1 MHERARKFPFVLST
15 QFCSHKSHKSHFPQ
29 FSIFS
34 SLPPSPCHRRPCSP
48 LNCSRV
54 ILLAKARSCFWN
66 ISIVCREWW
75 LKQDDELKS
84 EKRCADGMSAFHFEF
99 LKLFHP
105 FNFTP
110 WCLTLFVVHVEEFG
124 GTGSVWITSEDIRD
138 FNYCYRTITYMFGR
152 LFNYIIKQK
161 SLELRTKSHRVNDV
175 YPVIVICFL
184 NFSHFCNFLARSAH
198 SINSPFSLHNA
209 HTTHQSWRERARLI
223 LKLLPI
229 LTCSTRLWLEG
240 EARGKRA
247 RSF

>member
-1 MHERARKFPFVLST
+1 MMRVLWLKRCQRKSEHRTTPHHAWESSQIPICPQHSIF
-15 QFCSHKSHKSHFPQ
+15 SHKSHKSHFPQ

-66 ISIVCREWW
+66 ISIVCWEWW

-124 GTGSVWITSEDIRD
+124 GTGNVWITSEGIRD

-152 LFNYIIKQK
+152 LFNYIIK
-161 SLELRTKSHRVNDV
+161 
-175 YPVIVICFL
+175 
-184 NFSHFCNFLARSAH
+184 
-198 SINSPFSLHNA
+198 
-209 HTTHQSWRERARLI
+209 
-223 LKLLPI
+223 
-229 LTCSTRLWLEG
+229 
-240 EARGKRA
+240 
-247 RSF
+247 